1 MSVHSLSNTRRK
13 EEALKLSPHPLGMIV
28 RVSCSLHVFLPS
40 EARRHGSDRRSCCPV
55 QPIAW
60 SDRRGGKSLLG
71 GGKCDADIAM
81 SNRELNL
88 GLQFQNRVQTTRIL
102 QLKKKKGFVTSL
114 CFLFPHPQIPPV
126 WWGSVQ
132 SQEQRLGG
140 IGVFLGTFPAA
151 LKSLGTS
158 GWAVDG
164 AGAAGVNLVLDGLWF
179 AMGF

>member
-102 QLKKKKGFVTSL
+102 QLKKKKKDLSL
-114 CFLFPHPQIPPV
+114 PCAFSFPIPRSHPCGGAVSRARSSSWEALGCFWALFLQPWRAWEPQD
-126 WWGSVQ
+126 GQ
-132 SQEQRLGG
+132 LMGQELLG
-140 IGVFLGTFPAA
+140 LT
-151 LKSLGTS
+151 
-158 GWAVDG
+158 
-164 AGAAGVNLVLDGLWF
+164 
-179 AMGF
+179 

>member
-102 QLKKKKGFVTSL
+102 QLKKKKRICHFLVLSL
-114 CFLFPHPQIPPV
+114 SPSPDPTHVVGQCPEP
-126 WWGSVQ
+126 
-132 SQEQRLGG
+132 
-140 IGVFLGTFPAA
+140 
-151 LKSLGTS
+151 
-158 GWAVDG
+158 
-164 AGAAGVNLVLDGLWF
+164 GAAAGRHWGVSGHFSCSPEEPGNLR
-179 AMGF
+179 MGSRWGRSCWG